1 MPPRE
6 KFVLKWLSLFLLLC
20 ALALSLSGCT
30 TKPPTRLSA
39 PYQENLLTRCP
50 AKLPKLAGTT
60 GNNLVYIIM
69 EYSTLYGTCAARHN
83 QLVDEIN
90 KRKEITK

>member
-1 MPPRE
+1 M
-6 KFVLKWLSLFLLLC
+6 
-20 ALALSLSGCT
+20 
-30 TKPPTRLSA
+30 SA
-39 PYQENLLTRCP
+39 PYQENLLTRCQD
-50 AKLPKLAGTT
+50 KLPKLTGTT

-83 QLVDEIN
+83 LLVDEIN

>member
-1 MPPRE
+1 M
-6 KFVLKWLSLFLLLC
+6 
-20 ALALSLSGCT
+20 
-30 TKPPTRLSA
+30 SA
-39 PYQENLLTRCP
+39 PYQENLLTRCQ

-60 GNNLVYIIM
+60 GNNLVDVVM
-69 EYSTLYGTCAARHN
+69 AYSTLYGTCAARHN